1 MEVLDAEV
9 DTMERRIRA
18 EELRPTVAAFG
29 GVVDKSHGRGSRCLF
44 VKAGHV
50 ALTSHRSMALRRFKV
65 LRRFREGLRVT
76 VA

>member
-1 MEVLDAEV
+1 M
-9 DTMERRIRA
+9 DTMERRTRA

-29 GVVDKSHGRGSRCLF
+29 GVDKSHGRGSRCLF

-65 LRRFREGLRVT
+65 LCRVRECLGVS